1 MLCPRCG
8 TESQPDNK
16 FCKSCGAA
24 LGAAAGPQSVAPPA
38 GPPPPPPGA
47 TTYTAPPPPM
57 GGMPPQ
63 APPPG
68 MVPMVYQ
75 AYPGG
80 PQQVYYV
87 PAPGKQA
94 HAGSGVMGDLTAKI
108 RQLASTDK
116 LEGFSLTE
124 IFKETFKKHGPDA
137 VEEYLGVG
145 SPRSTPPLEMVDT
158 NWPKPWMFFRVLAGL
173 AVAYAAIYALYIYT
187 GNEKPMIAIMV
198 LATFAVPMA
207 TLTFLWEM
215 NTPRN
220 VSVIE
225 VIKLFVVGGGI
236 AVVLIT
242 VGYITPLFSAGAFY
256 QAGILEESSKLLAVI
271 IVTWGARGARYPY
284 QLNGIL
290 FGATV
295 GAAFACSETLGYGM
309 DAFAPGLVAFV
320 KNGGLDQIFAGLPQG
335 ATVGWGIILMPVMKA
350 TLMELNVRAIL
361 SPFGHIVWTGIAAG
375 AFWRVKGDRPANF
388 SMLIDGRFLRAF
400 IIPVILHALWDSP
413 LAAGSSN
420 LALSYGGMAVIA
432 VISWY
437 VMFTM
442 IQQGLHQVR
451 DMQKAQL
458 EHTLQHVEA
467 TLGLGT
473 VRPPMPPG
481 PVAVA
486 PVA

>member
-1 MLCPRCG
+1 M
-8 TESQPDNK
+8 
-16 FCKSCGAA
+16 
-24 LGAAAGPQSVAPPA
+24 
-38 GPPPPPPGA
+38 
-47 TTYTAPPPPM
+47 
-57 GGMPPQ
+57 
-63 APPPG
+63 
-68 MVPMVYQ
+68 
-75 AYPGG
+75 
-80 PQQVYYV
+80 YYV

-94 HAGSGVMGDLTAKI
+94 HAGSGVMGGLTAKI

-116 LEGFSLTE
+116 LEGFSFKE
-124 IFKETFKKHGPDA
+124 IFKETFKKHGADA

-173 AVAYAAIYALYIYT
+173 AVAYAAIYALYVYT

-242 VGYITPLFSAGAFY
+242 LGYITPLFSAGAFY

-271 IVTWGARGARYPY
+271 LVTWGARGARYPY

-309 DAFAPGLVAFV
+309 DAFAPGLVQFV
-320 KNGGLDQIFAGLPQG
+320 QRWRTRPDFCGTSAGRHSGMGHHPDAGDESHADG
-335 ATVGWGIILMPVMKA
+335 AERARNPIA
-350 TLMELNVRAIL
+350 VRT
-361 SPFGHIVWTGIAAG
+361 HCV
-375 AFWRVKGDRPANF
+375 
-388 SMLIDGRFLRAF
+388 DGRLRRARSGGSR
-400 IIPVILHALWDSP
+400 VTDRQAL
-413 LAAGSSN
+413 AC
-420 LALSYGGMAVIA
+420 
-432 VISWY
+432 
-437 VMFTM
+437 
-442 IQQGLHQVR
+442 
-451 DMQKAQL
+451 
-458 EHTLQHVEA
+458 
-467 TLGLGT
+467 
-473 VRPPMPPG
+473 
-481 PVAVA
+481 
-486 PVA
+486 

>member
-1 MLCPRCG
+1 
-8 TESQPDNK
+8 
-16 FCKSCGAA
+16 
-24 LGAAAGPQSVAPPA
+24 
-38 GPPPPPPGA
+38 
-47 TTYTAPPPPM
+47 
-57 GGMPPQ
+57 
-63 APPPG
+63 
-68 MVPMVYQ
+68 
-75 AYPGG
+75 
-80 PQQVYYV
+80 
-87 PAPGKQA
+87 
-94 HAGSGVMGDLTAKI
+94 
-108 RQLASTDK
+108 
-116 LEGFSLTE
+116 
-124 IFKETFKKHGPDA
+124 
-137 VEEYLGVG
+137 
-145 SPRSTPPLEMVDT
+145 
-158 NWPKPWMFFRVLAGL
+158 MFFRVLAGL
-173 AVAYAAIYALYIYT
+173 VAAYAAIYALYVYT

-236 AVVLIT
+236 SVLVIT
-242 VGYITPLFSAGAFY
+242 LGYITPLFSAGEFY
-256 QAGILEESSKLLAVI
+256 QAGILEESGKLLAVI
-271 IVTWGARGARYPY
+271 LVTWGARGARYPY

-309 DAFAPGLVAFV
+309 DAFAPGLVKFV
-320 KNGGLDQIFAGLPQG
+320 QSGGLDQIFAGLPQG

-361 SPFGHIVWTGIAAG
+361 SPFGHIVWTGLAAG
-375 AFWRVKGDRPANF
+375 AFWRVKGDRPASV
-388 SMLIDGRFLRAF
+388 SMLMDGRFLRAF

-420 LALSYGGMAVIA
+420 LALSYGGMAVLS

-437 VMFTM
+437 VLFTM

>member
-8 TESQPDNK
+8 TESLPDNK
-16 FCKSCGAA
+16 FCKSCGAP
-24 LGAAAGPQSVAPPA
+24 LGAAAASAAPAASAPPA
-38 GPPPPPPGA
+38 GPQPVPPAAGGYGVQP
-47 TTYTAPPPPM
+47 AP
-57 GGMPPQ
+57 

-68 MVPMVYQ
+68 TVPMMYQ

-87 PAPGKQA
+87 PAPQGKHS
-94 HAGSGVMGDLTAKI
+94 HAGMMDDLSSKI

-116 LEGFSLTE
+116 LEGFSFKE
-124 IFKETFKKHGPDA
+124 IFKETFAKHGADA

-145 SPRSTPPLEMVDT
+145 TPRSTPPLEMVDT

-173 AVAYAAIYALYIYT
+173 AIAYAAIYALYVYT

-198 LATFAVPMA
+198 LATFAVPLA
-207 TLTFLWEM
+207 VLTFLWEM

-220 VSVIE
+220 VSLQE

-236 AVVLIT
+236 SVVIIT
-242 VGYITPLFSAGAFY
+242 LGYITPLFSAGEFW
-256 QAGILEESSKLLAVI
+256 QAGILEESCKLLAVI
-271 IVTWGARGARYPY
+271 LVTWGARGVRYPY

-309 DAFAPGLVAFV
+309 DVFGPGLVQFV
-320 KNGGLDQIFAGLPQG
+320 KSGGLDQIFAGLPQG
-335 ATVGWGIILMPVMKA
+335 AEVGWGVILMPVMKA
-350 TLMELNVRAIL
+350 TLQELNIRGLL

-375 AFWRVKGDRPANF
+375 AFWKVKGDRPASF
-388 SMLIDGRFLRAF
+388 SMLLDGRFLRAF
-400 IIPVILHALWDSP
+400 LIPVVMHSIWDSP
-413 LAAGSSN
+413 LAAGASST
-420 LALSYGGMAVIA
+420 AVQYIGEGVTS

-442 IQQGLHQVR
+442 IQSGLHQVR

-458 EHTLQHVEA
+458 EHTVQHVQE

-473 VRPPMPPG
+473 YRQPM
-481 PVAVA
+481 A
-486 PVA
+486 PAPARAPMA

>member
-1 MLCPRCG
+1 MLCSRCG

-16 FCKSCGAA
+16 FCKSCGAP
-24 LGAAAGPQSVAPPA
+24 LSAAGAPPA
-38 GPPPPPPGA
+38 GPPPPPSA
-47 TTYTAPPPPM
+47 TAYTAPPM
-57 GGMPPQ
+57 GGGPPQ
-63 APPPG
+63 GTPPG

-94 HAGSGVMGDLTAKI
+94 HAGAGVMGDLTAKI

-116 LEGFSLTE
+116 LEGFSFKE
-124 IFKETFKKHGPDA
+124 IFRETFKKRGADA

-173 AVAYAAIYALYIYT
+173 AAAYAAIYALYIYT

-225 VIKLFVVGGGI
+225 IIKLFVVGGGI
-236 AVVLIT
+236 SVLVIT
-242 VGYITPLFSAGAFY
+242 LGYITPLFSAGEFY
-256 QAGILEESSKLLAVI
+256 QAGILEESGKLLAVI
-271 IVTWGARGARYPY
+271 VVLWGARGARYPY

-309 DAFAPGLVAFV
+309 DAFAPGLVKFV
-320 KNGGLDQIFAGLPQG
+320 QGGGLDQIFAGLPQG

-361 SPFGHIVWTGIAAG
+361 SPFGHIVWTAIAAG
-375 AFWRVKGDRPANF
+375 AFWRVKGDRPASL

-420 LALSYGGMAVIA
+420 LALSYGGMAVLS

-437 VMFTM
+437 VLFTM

>member
-1 MLCPRCG
+1 
-8 TESQPDNK
+8 
-16 FCKSCGAA
+16 
-24 LGAAAGPQSVAPPA
+24 
-38 GPPPPPPGA
+38 
-47 TTYTAPPPPM
+47 
-57 GGMPPQ
+57 
-63 APPPG
+63 

-94 HAGSGVMGDLTAKI
+94 HSGAGVMGDLTSKI

-116 LEGFSLTE
+116 LEGFSFKE
-124 IFKETFKKHGPDA
+124 IFKETFMKRGADA

-220 VSVIE
+220 VSIVE
-225 VIKLFVVGGGI
+225 VIKLFILGGGI
-236 AVVLIT
+236 AVVVIT
-242 VGYITPLFSAGAFY
+242 LGYITPLFSAGAFY
-256 QAGILEESSKLLAVI
+256 QAGILEESGKLLAVI
-271 IVTWGARGARYPY
+271 LVTWGARGARYPY

-309 DAFAPGLVAFV
+309 DTFAPGIVQFV
-320 KNGGLDQIFAGLPQG
+320 QSGGLTKVFAGLPQG
-335 ATVGWGIILMPVMKA
+335 AEVGWGIILLPVMKA
-350 TLMELNVRAIL
+350 TLMELNVRAVL
-361 SPFGHIVWTGIAAG
+361 SPFGHIVWTGLAAG
-375 AFWRVKGDRPANF
+375 AFWRVKGDRPANL

-400 IIPVILHALWDSP
+400 IIPVVLHSIWDSP

-420 LALSYGGMAVIA
+420 AAVSWVGMGVLS

-437 VMFTM
+437 VLFTM

-473 VRPPMPPG
+473 VRPPLPPRPV
-481 PVAVA
+481 PVA
-486 PVA
+486 

>member
-1 MLCPRCG
+1 
-8 TESQPDNK
+8 
-16 FCKSCGAA
+16 
-24 LGAAAGPQSVAPPA
+24 
-38 GPPPPPPGA
+38 
-47 TTYTAPPPPM
+47 
-57 GGMPPQ
+57 
-63 APPPG
+63 

-116 LEGFSLTE
+116 LEGFSFKE
-124 IFKETFKKHGPDA
+124 IFRETFKKRGPDA

-145 SPRSTPPLEMVDT
+145 SPRSTPPLEMVDI

-225 VIKLFVVGGGI
+225 IIKLFVVGGGI
-236 AVVLIT
+236 SVLVIT
-242 VGYITPLFSAGAFY
+242 LGYITPLFSAGAFY
-256 QAGILEESSKLLAVI
+256 QAGILEESGKLLAVI
-271 IVTWGARGARYPY
+271 VVLWGARGARYPY

-361 SPFGHIVWTGIAAG
+361 SPFGHIVWTAIAAG
-375 AFWRVKGDRPANF
+375 AFWRVKGDRPASF
-388 SMLIDGRFLRAF
+388 AMLIDGRFLRAF

-420 LALSYGGMAVIA
+420 LALSYGGMAVLS

-437 VMFTM
+437 VLFTM

>member
-1 MLCPRCG
+1 
-8 TESQPDNK
+8 
-16 FCKSCGAA
+16 
-24 LGAAAGPQSVAPPA
+24 
-38 GPPPPPPGA
+38 
-47 TTYTAPPPPM
+47 M

-116 LEGFSLTE
+116 LEGFSFKE

-173 AVAYAAIYALYIYT
+173 AVAYAAIYALYVYT

-198 LATFAVPMA
+198 LATFAVPLA

-242 VGYITPLFSAGAFY
+242 LGYITPLFSAGAFY

-271 IVTWGARGARYPY
+271 LVTWGARGARYPY

-309 DAFAPGLVAFV
+309 DAFAPGLVKFV
-320 KNGGLDQIFAGLPQG
+320 QSGGLDQIFAGLPQG
-335 ATVGWGIILMPVMKA
+335 ASVGWGIILMPVMKA

-400 IIPVILHALWDSP
+400 IIPVVLHSIWDSP

-420 LALSYGGMAVIA
+420 LVMSYVGMGVLS

-437 VMFTM
+437 VLFTM